1 MNKLSES
8 SSQRTNTKLSQET
21 INKIREL
28 FISSK
33 GQLSDSQM
41 AKMLGVSQSAVYKQ
55 KKKVL
60 EFNPSIKEDFAP
72 LPTGR
77 SKSYPNEIQCEFIK
91 QFVAVSCC
99 TDYQTTRIT
108 MIKYTSMYNKGELDK
123 SDPLM
128 QTYWEIINK
137 FRHCPIPTE
146 TQFYNY
152 FDRYN
157 LLQSTVCFNNHIAS
171 PSEVQ
176 CDKKVISEKEK
187 SPKIP
192 RIQTDMRQ
200 INGIDCADIDDI
212 HFKYIMIYIE
222 AFSKFVLHW

>member
-1 MNKLSES
+1 MNKLSGIS
-8 SSQRTNTKLSQET
+8 TYSTNTQISQEM

-33 GQLSDSQM
+33 GQLSNSQM
-41 AKMLGVSQSAVYKQ
+41 AKMLGVSSSTIYKQ

-60 EFNPSIKEDFAP
+60 EFNPSIKENFAP

-77 SKSYPNEIQCEFIK
+77 SKSFPNETQCEFIK
-91 QFVAVSCC
+91 QFIAVSC
-99 TDYQTTRIT
+99 TDYKTTRIT
-108 MIKYTSMYNKGELDK
+108 MIKYTSMYNKGELDQ

-157 LLQSTVCFNNHIAS
+157 LLQSTICFNDHIAS
-171 PSEVQ
+171 PGEIQ
-176 CDKKVISEKEK
+176 CNKKVIIEKEN

-192 RIQTDMRQ
+192 RIQTDMRY
-200 INGIDCADIDDI
+200 INGIDSANIDDI

-222 AFSKFVLHW
+222 AFSKFILRW